1 MPRIKKRAKVKEPIR
16 LRMKELADGSKSLYL
31 DIYRNGKRSYEYLKM
46 YIIPETD
53 DNARKRNAATM
64 TAANTIK
71 SRRIIE
77 LTNGEAG
84 IKRADNQE
92 TVSLLDWMN
101 TYMENQ
107 QKRGKKDGHQI
118 KVAIQILKDYAGE
131 RVTIYRLPS
140 DGISSARKTR
150 LEIHG
155 TELLPGA
162 ERSIERCCPCRR
174 DQTESLY
181 ENWQFGQDTPSRKQ
195 KGVYDYRGA
204 SGIDRHPDE
213 ERGGKTGLS
222 VLLLLRTADKR
233 YNRLEMG
240 QRLCG

>member
-1 MPRIKKRAKVKEPIR
+1 M
-16 LRMKELADGSKSLYL
+16 D
-31 DIYRNGKRSYEYLKM
+31 EYLHGE
-46 YIIPETD
+46 PVETRQKGRTP
-53 DNARKRNAATM
+53 NQGSHP
-64 TAANTIK
+64 NTERLC
-71 SRRIIE
+71 RR
-77 LTNGEAG
+77 TGNDGAG
-84 IKRADNQE
+84 GQN
-92 TVSLLDWMN
+92 LLS
-101 TYMENQ
+101 
-107 QKRGKKDGHQI
+107 G
-118 KVAIQILKDYAGE
+118 
-131 RVTIYRLPS
+131 IYRLPS